1 MFDIG
6 FWEIL
11 VIAVVA
17 LLVVGPNE
25 FPVLVR
31 TIGVWI
37 GKIRRFMAETK
48 NDLDLEFRKA
58 EELKQLMEREA
69 SLAELHEQVDARKI
83 EKGGQHADKR
93 TGTDEPGTQASVATT
108 VSEPAAVASPATA
121 EDPARSSSASDHSST
136 RSSHGSS
143 E

>member
-11 VIAVVA
+11 VIAIVA

-25 FPVLVR
+25 FPALVR
-31 TIGVWI
+31 TVGIWI

-48 NDLDLEFRKA
+48 NELDVEFRKA
-58 EELKQLMEREA
+58 EELKRLMDREA
-69 SLAELHEQVDARKI
+69 SIAELHEQVDARKI
-83 EKGGQHADKR
+83 EKVDQNTDKHDGADNSAMRGHA
-93 TGTDEPGTQASVATT
+93 ATT
-108 VSEPAAVASPATA
+108 QGSPPESSANIN
-121 EDPARSSSASDHSST
+121 DSGPSSSRPGHSS
-136 RSSHGSS
+136 SSHGSN

>member
-11 VIAVVA
+11 VIGIVA

-31 TIGVWI
+31 TVGVWI

-58 EELKQLMEREA
+58 EELKQLMEHEA

-83 EKGGQHADKR
+83 EKGSRHADKR
-93 TGTDEPGTQASVATT
+93 AGTDEPAMQESVASTASGST
-108 VSEPAAVASPATA
+108 AVASSIEA
-121 EDPARSSSASDHSST
+121 EDSGRSSSPSEHSST
-136 RSSHGSS
+136 RSSHGST

>member
-31 TIGVWI
+31 TVGVWI
-37 GKIRRFMAETK
+37 GKVRRFMTETK
-48 NDLDLEFRKA
+48 NDLEQEFRKA
-58 EELKQLMEREA
+58 EELKQLMEHEA

-83 EKGGQHADKR
+83 DKGGQNTGKHAVP
-93 TGTDEPGTQASVATT
+93 DEPAMQASAGSTET
-108 VSEPAAVASPATA
+108 EPAPVVSPAATETSA
-121 EDPARSSSASDHSST
+121 SSSSPPGHSST
-136 RSSHGSS
+136 RSTHGSN

>member
-11 VIAVVA
+11 VIAIVA

-25 FPVLVR
+25 FPALVR
-31 TIGVWI
+31 TVGIWI

-48 NDLDLEFRKA
+48 HELDVEFRKA
-58 EELKQLMEREA
+58 EELKRLMDREA
-69 SLAELHEQVDARKI
+69 GIAELHEQLDARKI
-83 EKGGQHADKR
+83 EKVDQNTDKHDGANKSTIREHAAS
-93 TGTDEPGTQASVATT
+93 TQGK
-108 VSEPAAVASPATA
+108 PAGSSA
-121 EDPARSSSASDHSST
+121 EIGDSDPSSSRPGHSST
-136 RSSHGSS
+136 RSSHGSN